1 MSRSEKGRD
10 AGREPSRGARPGSGA
25 EPDDVVEVLR
35 GVWTASGQTSADL
48 DELFGTA
55 KSCRNMR
62 NVGFDALA
70 DTDAGGGLRGAW
82 RATLEREGKLSKKPG
97 SVRDLVLG
105 PAEPGDR

>member
-1 MSRSEKGRD
+1 
-10 AGREPSRGARPGSGA
+10 
-25 EPDDVVEVLR
+25 VLR

-55 KSCRNMR
+55 KSCKDMR
-62 NVGFDALA
+62 SVGFVALA
-70 DTDAGGGLRGAW
+70 DSGTGGDVGGAW
-82 RATLEREGKLSKKPG
+82 RAMLGRVGKLSKKPG